1 MWFGCWG
8 GGGATVA
15 NRNKAKGTA
24 WESAVRDFL
33 NGYLGLVDE
42 RGTFRNPLSGENV
55 RRAAQE
61 GARDVG
67 DVHAAPFILEC
78 KDVRNP
84 AVPTWLRQARVEAA
98 HAGFPYG
105 VVVHKRRGL
114 GIHAGR
120 VHVDVRTWSR
130 IRLALGLPARDM
142 FERYGFAATVRG
154 LDTGRWYLTTDV
166 AGFAA
171 LLSDV
176 RAGVARAVR

>member
-1 MWFGCWG
+1 M
-8 GGGATVA
+8 A

-42 RGTFRNPLSGENV
+42 RGTFRTPLSGENV

-105 VVVHKRRGL
+105 VAVHKQRGYSVR
-114 GIHAGR
+114 AGR
-120 VHVDVRTWSR
+120 VHFDVRTWTR
-130 IRLALGLPARDM
+130 VRRALGLSSRAM
-142 FERYGFAATVRG
+142 AERYAFTPTVRG